1 MRQDR
6 LAVSICVQRSH
17 KLRTLRNQFLLTL
30 FIATAA
36 TACSPAAV
44 PAVGEVGQSVP
55 VPGFGA
61 YIDILPQELQAMMTS
76 NDFMLI
82 NVHVPFEGD
91 LPNTD
96 ASVPFDQI
104 TENMNVF
111 PQDKDSVIIVYCR
124 SGSMS
129 AIAARVL
136 VEAGYTNVHNLD
148 GGFRAWE
155 AAGNALIR

>member
-1 MRQDR
+1 MR
-6 LAVSICVQRSH
+6 SF
-17 KLRTLRNQFLLTL
+17 RNQFLLTL
-30 FIATAA
+30 IIATVAA
-36 TACSPAAV
+36 ACSPAAV

-55 VPGFGA
+55 VPGAGA

-76 NDFMLI
+76 DDFMLI

-96 ASVPFDQI
+96 VSVPFDKI
-104 TENMNVF
+104 IENLDIF
-111 PQDKDSVIIVYCR
+111 PQDKDAMIVVYCR

-129 AIAARVL
+129 AVAARDL
-136 VEAGYTNVHNLD
+136 VEAGYSNVYNLD

-155 AAGNALIR
+155 AAGYELIR